1 MAEHIILN
9 SDPKTEFQLLDHGFK
24 LIDGQRKRNT
34 GFYAYDDMQSVELHK
49 LWYNGLVKWLR
60 YGTWLI
66 NGAPLVGE
74 FPEKG
79 SLDITIGKNKLT
91 VFLTNA
97 DMLQKAKK
105 LVGLLNKKNKH
116 VFNR

>member
-1 MAEHIILN
+1 MTKNIILN
-9 SDPKTEFQLLDHGFK
+9 NDPKTEFQLLDNGFK

-34 GFYAYDDMQSVELHK
+34 GFYPYDEMQSIELHK

-66 NGAPLVGE
+66 NGAPLVDE
-74 FPEKG
+74 IPEKG
-79 SLDITIGKNKLT
+79 SLDITIGKTKLT

-97 DMLQKAKK
+97 DMLQKAKG
-105 LVGLLNKKNKH
+105 LVALLNKKTN
-116 VFNR
+116 NE

>member
-1 MAEHIILN
+1 MTKNIILN
-9 SDPKTEFQLLDHGFK
+9 NDPKTEFQLFDHGFK

-34 GFYAYDDMQSVELHK
+34 GFYPYDEMQSIELHK

-66 NGAPLVGE
+66 NGAPLVDE
-74 FPEKG
+74 IPEKG
-79 SLDITIGKNKLT
+79 SLDITIGKTKLT

-97 DMLQKAKK
+97 DMLQKAKG
-105 LVGLLNKKNKH
+105 LVTLLNKKTKE
-116 VFNR
+116 

>member
-1 MAEHIILN
+1 MAETIILN

-24 LIDGQRKRNT
+24 LIDGQRERNT

-66 NGAPLVGE
+66 NGAPLVDE

-97 DMLQKAKK
+97 DMLKKAKK

>member
-9 SDPKTEFQLLDHGFK
+9 SDPKTEFQLLDNGFK
-24 LIDGQRKRNT
+24 LIDGQRARNT

-66 NGAPLVGE
+66 NGAPLVDE
-74 FPEKG
+74 IPEKG
-79 SLDITIGKNKLT
+79 SLDITIGKTKLT

-97 DMLQKAKK
+97 DMLKKAKG
-105 LVGLLNKKNKH
+105 LVTLLNKKTKE
-116 VFNR
+116 

>member
-1 MAEHIILN
+1 MTKNIILN
-9 SDPKTEFQLLDHGFK
+9 NDPKTEFQLLDNGFK

-34 GFYAYDDMQSVELHK
+34 GFYPYDEMQSIELHK

-66 NGAPLVGE
+66 NGAPLVDE
-74 FPEKG
+74 IPEKG
-79 SLDITIGKNKLT
+79 SLDITIGKTKLT

-97 DMLQKAKK
+97 DMLQKAKG
-105 LVGLLNKKNKH
+105 LVTLLNKKTKE
-116 VFNR
+116 

>member
-1 MAEHIILN
+1 MGEHFVLKN
-9 SDPKTEFQLLDHGFK
+9 APKTELQLFDDGFI
-24 LIDGQRKRNT
+24 LIDGQRERNN

-66 NGAPLVGE
+66 NGAPLVDE
-74 FPEKG
+74 IPEKG

-91 VFLTNA
+91 VFLTNT
-97 DMLQKAKK
+97 DMLLKAKK
-105 LVGLLNKKNKH
+105 LVGLLNKRTKH